1 MIFHTITQLPIED
14 KQITLI
20 IACRIRAVAPYTRSD
35 ISRKKRKEKV
45 VCAFFF
51 IIFLFENG
59 THCGFWHDRLH
70 AASDNRR
77 PLSIAKAQKST
88 WRFRVQDKSDRVQ
101 IKEMVKNKRFIRNI
115 YRGKRHLVCST
126 SAVG

>member
-35 ISRKKRKEKV
+35 ISLKKRKEKV

-51 IIFLFENG
+51 IIFLFGNG
-59 THCGFWHDRLH
+59 TQSGFWHDRLH

-77 PLSIAKAQKST
+77 PLSIAKAQKSI
-88 WRFRVQDKSDRVQ
+88 WRDQSDRLQ
-101 IKEMVKNKRFIRNI
+101 IKEMVKNKQFIRNI

>member
-1 MIFHTITQLPIED
+1 MVFRTITQLPIED
-14 KQITLI
+14 KQIT
-20 IACRIRAVAPYTRSD
+20 ARAVAPYTRSD

-77 PLSIAKAQKST
+77 PLSIAKAQKSI
-88 WRFRVQDKSDRVQ
+88 WRFRVHDQSDRLQ

-115 YRGKRHLVCST
+115 YRGKRHIVCST